1 MCWKVTFWTCYLD
14 HHPRPSSKNQK
25 RVPKNLHDVS
35 ENGVLPKE
43 IRVKMM
49 MNQWMLCFFTQNCQ
63 TCHVNHTTGSQVVVI
78 LLWPSIFKTLPKPFL
93 GPRKVEIPSKQ
104 NWYCDVYSWIS
115 NCLLMFIGDQ
125 TVPNNFNRSVKNSYC
140 WWKLNMICHQE
151 VAKKTQVFKLQLCAP
166 RPRNEMEH
174 WLMDKLRAQPAQPLT
189 ESITERRWRGLP
201 LKDADLPL
209 KKWGMYHEEYIN
221 MWNPRNMG
229 CVPIRK
235 LLKIGWRKDM
245 ETLSE
250 WIFMLERLRQVI
262 NVHICVS
269 G

>member
-1 MCWKVTFWTCYLD
+1 
-14 HHPRPSSKNQK
+14 
-25 RVPKNLHDVS
+25 
-35 ENGVLPKE
+35 
-43 IRVKMM
+43 
-49 MNQWMLCFFTQNCQ
+49 
-63 TCHVNHTTGSQVVVI
+63 
-78 LLWPSIFKTLPKPFL
+78 
-93 GPRKVEIPSKQ
+93 
-104 NWYCDVYSWIS
+104 
-115 NCLLMFIGDQ
+115 
-125 TVPNNFNRSVKNSYC
+125 
-140 WWKLNMICHQE
+140 
-151 VAKKTQVFKLQLCAP
+151 
-166 RPRNEMEH
+166 
-174 WLMDKLRAQPAQPLT
+174 
-189 ESITERRWRGLP
+189 LP